1 MSRLKRLRRLKPG
14 IVPKPLKIWFVIH
27 FAVDVIF
34 AIPLMVA
41 PQPFLSMLGW
51 KIVDPIASRLVAAAL
66 FGIGIESLLS
76 IKAPVNTYV
85 GMLNLKIIWSTAAIV
100 GTVIS
105 LIALGKEGP
114 QLAWGIVGVFFVF
127 AVIWI
132 YWRVRI
138 DE

>member
-1 MSRLKRLRRLKPG
+1 M
-14 IVPKPLKIWFVIH
+14 IH

-34 AIPLMVA
+34 AIPLMIV
-41 PQPFLSMLGW
+41 PQAFLSALGW

-76 IKAPVNTYV
+76 VKASVDTHI

-105 LIALGKEGP
+105 LIALRNEGP
-114 QLAWGIVGVFFVF
+114 KLAWGIVGIFVVF